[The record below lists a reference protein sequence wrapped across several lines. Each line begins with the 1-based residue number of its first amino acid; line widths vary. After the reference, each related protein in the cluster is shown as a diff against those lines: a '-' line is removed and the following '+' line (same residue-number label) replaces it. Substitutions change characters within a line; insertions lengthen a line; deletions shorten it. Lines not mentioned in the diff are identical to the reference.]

1 MKTTTIVRITLFTI
15 IVIMMLQFSDA
26 SASGFVYQNSSN
38 LSDYVDLE
46 SLYFTGSNSQPSTL
60 YQDAIL
66 DNPDVGLKICGNNP
80 RYVGGFYALK
90 RNSEWMYSLVTYASS
105 QQALAYTTEHL
116 GDGCYATV
124 PGMVTVSPSRLA
136 TPSPEVY
143 KAALPGNLFLGFSN
157 EKNPSNVTDFISSDN
172 LGLSGDYRIPCTF
185 DQSSSTILLQVPQ
198 IQFIT
203 PSGSFSKPADDSTF
217 GVSEEKPLLLGL
229 CTDDDGIDC
238 SDGRSIV
245 DSESF
250 PFSLQT
256 GLDPGQLSDDVIF
269 QRNVVAN
276 GISQPVCIGAN
287 LRPEIGHF
295 EPDPVYYGDQLDIDY
310 SITNRRD
317 GPYEID
323 GGNINITSPFTV
335 NIRIKD
341 EDDST
346 IIYSNSTTVTSGL
359 GVDERSSFE
368 ISWPAIAESG
378 NYTIEVRADTGS
390 EITECDESDNQVTE
404 TFELKPVAL
413 PEIRIDGEKTT
424 EFPFPNVP
432 YNLSIHMKDSD
443 GNLFRNIPLAI
454 QEMNGLSLA
463 APIQTFNQ
471 TIDENGSSRKSGIR
485 SVSKALFRTDYH
497 GNVTFT
503 FVPTY
508 NDLYSDKYDIDLT
521 GHVGDP
527 SIYLTGSDRDGDPL
541 MFFVN
546 GSLTSKYPL
555 HVNSTE
561 TNASR
566 KSISHESMIS
576 QTYDY
581 IYRTYTNIIRTIV
594 GG

>member
-1 MKTTTIVRITLFTI
+1 
-15 IVIMMLQFSDA
+15 
-26 SASGFVYQNSSN
+26 
-38 LSDYVDLE
+38 
-46 SLYFTGSNSQPSTL
+46 SQPSTL

-105 QQALAYTTEHL
+105 QQALAYTTENI
-116 GDGCYATV
+116 GGGCYATV
-124 PGMVTVSPSRLA
+124 PGMVTVSPSRLI
-136 TPSPEVY
+136 TPRPEIY

-157 EKNPSNVTDFISSDN
+157 EKNPLNVTDFISSDN
-172 LGLSGDYRIPCTF
+172 LLLSGDYRIPCRF
-185 DQSSSTILLQVPQ
+185 DQSSSSLLLQVPQ

-203 PSGSFSKPADDSTF
+203 PSGSFSKPADDSMF
-217 GVSEEKPLLLGL
+217 GVSEERPLLVGL
-229 CTDDDGIDC
+229 CTDDDGINC

-245 DSESF
+245 ASESF

-256 GLDPGQLSDDVIF
+256 GIDPGQITVDDIF
-269 QRNVVAN
+269 ERNVLAN
-276 GISQPVCIGAN
+276 GISQPLCIGAN

-295 EPDPVYYGDQLDIDY
+295 EPDPLYYGDQLEINY
-310 SITNRRD
+310 SIINRRD

-323 GGNINITSPFTV
+323 GGNINVTSPFTV
-335 NIRIKD
+335 NIRIKN
-341 EDDST
+341 DDST
-346 IIYSNSTTVTSGL
+346 MIYSNSTTVTSGL
-359 GVDERSSFE
+359 GVDEHSSFKMAW
-368 ISWPAIAESG
+368 SAIAESG
-378 NYTIEVRADTGS
+378 NYTIEVRADTNN
-390 EITECDESDNQVTE
+390 EITECDESDNIVTE

-413 PEIRIDGEKTT
+413 PEIRIDGKNTT

-443 GNLFRNIPLAI
+443 GNIFGNIPLAL
-454 QEMNGLSLA
+454 QERNGLSLA
-463 APIQTFNQ
+463 APIQIFNQ

-485 SVSKALFRTDYH
+485 SISKALFRTDYH

-521 GHVGDP
+521 GYVGGP
-527 SIYLTGSDRDGDPL
+527 SIYLTGSDGDGNQL

-546 GSLTSKYPL
+546 GSLTSKYFL
-555 HVNSTE
+555 HVKSTE

-566 KSISHESMIS
+566 KSIFHQSMIS